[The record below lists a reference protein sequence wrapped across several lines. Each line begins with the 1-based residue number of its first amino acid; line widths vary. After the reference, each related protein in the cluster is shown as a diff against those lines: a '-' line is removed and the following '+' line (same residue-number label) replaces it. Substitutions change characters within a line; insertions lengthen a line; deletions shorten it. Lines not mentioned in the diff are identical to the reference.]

1 MSIASR
7 TFASGLVGALLTA
20 CAVGPDYRQPDLSAA
35 AQFNN
40 RQGIDQRQAAPAAD
54 LVNWWQG
61 FGDPLLTRLVTE
73 ALAGN
78 LDIAQSLAR
87 VSQSRAALQFATA
100 ALLPSGE
107 VSAQA
112 ARAHLSLQTPQ
123 GRLLDSIPDF
133 DRNGGYYEANIG
145 AGWEIDVFGG
155 QRRDREAAIADYQ
168 AARAGIAAARLA
180 VAAQTADLYVGIRGL
195 QARLAIA
202 NQQADTQRRLLS
214 TIKLQYEAGVAAE
227 LQMRQAEGALAQV
240 EAGIPV
246 LEAALESVSNALDV
260 LLGTQPGSH
269 RAELSAPS
277 PIPVAPA
284 IADAG
289 GPADLI
295 RRRPDLIV
303 AERRLA
309 ASNAA
314 IGAAISEYYPKLSLS
329 GLLGTATTVSG
340 NLFDGG
346 ANQARATLGLR
357 WRIFDFVRVDAEI
370 AAARGRNAESL
381 AAYKLS
387 VLRASQDVEDAFSM
401 LVRREVQASRLASGE
416 TSFVRARDA
425 SMAAYKGG
433 VVSLIE
439 VLDADSRLLAT
450 RDARAQAQTEA
461 ARAAIASFRALGGGW
476 NPADDSGS

>member
-7 TFASGLVGALLTA
+7 TFASGFVVSLLAA
-20 CAVGPDYRQPDLSAA
+20 CAVGPDYQQPDLATP
-35 AQFNN
+35 AQFQN

-54 LVNWWQG
+54 LVTWWQG
-61 FGDPLLTRLVTE
+61 FGDPLLTRLVTQ
-73 ALAGN
+73 ALADN
-78 LDIAQSLAR
+78 LDIAQALAR

-123 GRLLDSIPDF
+123 GRVLDAIPGF
-133 DRNGGYYEANIG
+133 DRNGGYYEAGIG

-155 QRRDREAAIADYQ
+155 QRRDREAAIAEYQ
-168 AARAGIAAARLA
+168 ASRAGIAAARLA

-202 NQQADTQRRLLS
+202 NQQAETQRRLLS

-260 LLGTQPGSH
+260 LLGTQPGTH
-269 RAELSAPS
+269 RAELALPS

-309 ASNAA
+309 AANAR

-401 LVRREVQASRLASGE
+401 LVRREAQASSLASGE
-416 TSFVRARDA
+416 TSYVRARDA
-425 SMAAYKGG
+425 SLAAYKGG

-439 VLDADSRLLAT
+439 VLDADSRLLTT

-476 NPADDSGS
+476 NPAENAGS